1 MVKFIYVY
9 LAIGILLN
17 FIYDLLIT
25 HVLTG
30 REELRFNMNERCFM
44 CLTWPIA
51 AVISTVR
58 TAKIYMDNKKK

>member
-51 AVISTVR
+51 AIITVIM
-58 TAKIYMDNKKK
+58 AKIYMDNKKK